1 MLKHKHDLLPSQE
14 REEELRLLAD
24 AMEQDFPHLQRTV
37 RYYRSLLE
45 PVVPLKPYPRL
56 AFLEHAP
63 NAGRRWCQIRLG
75 DRPPQPKPHCLEV
88 VFHRAQG

>member
-63 NAGRRWCQIRLG
+63 NAG
-75 DRPPQPKPHCLEV
+75 V
-88 VFHRAQG
+88 VGVKSD